1 MDGTSLTTHPFE
13 PVAPPLSAHV
23 PLMVGTV
30 ARENGRNLIYPRA
43 PSEVITQD
51 ELRKR
56 VMEEHGARADE
67 IVEVFR
73 HLYPALPPVDLLERI
88 EDLAPRNMAILQA
101 HRKALQETAPVYLYL
116 FEWQTPAFDGRPGA
130 FHGSELPFVFDN
142 TDRCAPMTGGTPGA
156 RALAARMSDAW
167 IQFARTGNPNHSG
180 LPAWPAFGP
189 DRVPTMVFNDR
200 CEVKYDHDG
209 VARRSLSQERV

>member
-56 VMEEHGARADE
+56 VMEEHGARSENQQQIGTLDD
-67 IVEVFR
+67 F
-73 HLYPALPPVDLLERI
+73 
-88 EDLAPRNMAILQA
+88 
-101 HRKALQETAPVYLYL
+101 
-116 FEWQTPAFDGRPGA
+116 
-130 FHGSELPFVFDN
+130 GS
-142 TDRCAPMTGGTPGA
+142 T
-156 RALAARMSDAW
+156 
-167 IQFARTGNPNHSG
+167 
-180 LPAWPAFGP
+180 
-189 DRVPTMVFNDR
+189 
-200 CEVKYDHDG
+200 
-209 VARRSLSQERV
+209 